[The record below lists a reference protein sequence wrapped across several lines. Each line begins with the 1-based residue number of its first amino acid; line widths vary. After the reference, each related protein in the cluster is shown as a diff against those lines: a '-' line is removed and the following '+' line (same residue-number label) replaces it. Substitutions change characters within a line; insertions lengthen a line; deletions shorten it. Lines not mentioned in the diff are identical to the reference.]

1 MRQKIFPDL
10 ICVVAKHELYVKY
23 HQRVFKEIDKYLCV
37 VHIFSIDEGACRLTG
52 EHSQEELAVKL
63 AKQIKSAIK
72 ENVGEYIGCS
82 IGIAPNRYLAKSA
95 TNMQKPD
102 GLVVIRPDDI
112 PGKLYQLKLTDSPGV
127 GRSTFNRLTSQ
138 GIITVKQLYQPDAKL
153 LRKI

>member
-1 MRQKIFPDL
+1 
-10 ICVVAKHELYVKY
+10 
-23 HQRVFKEIDKYLCV
+23 
-37 VHIFSIDEGACRLTG
+37 
-52 EHSQEELAVKL
+52 
-63 AKQIKSAIK
+63 
-72 ENVGEYIGCS
+72 
-82 IGIAPNRYLAKSA
+82 
-95 TNMQKPD
+95 MQKPD